1 MNHMILLIQSNF
13 TFLEPIMLLLIVFL
27 LFLGFRKAGGVF
39 LPLTIVFLSI
49 TWALG
54 LMGWFGMSV
63 DMLSGIMP
71 VILIAMASADG
82 IHIMRR
88 YYEKRQSGIMG
99 TAAIKETFFELSKP
113 IIITTVTTIIG
124 FLSLV
129 SSNFSVIRQFGLVTS
144 LGVFLALVVTVLLI
158 PAVLAFS
165 KSTKNI
171 KRESGKKAG
180 EFKFMEHW
188 AGFVFSKKIFIFL
201 LMGLIV
207 IAAVIGIPKIK
218 KSVDWTLCLRR
229 GSKAHQ
235 AEILLRREF
244 GGTVPVQII
253 VKGDLK
259 DAHTM
264 KAMRYLERYLEAVPS
279 VGEIHS
285 IATIISEM
293 NDTMNDRYLVPESN
307 EGVANLWFLIEDED
321 VVEQLVREDK
331 KEALI
336 QAKIDSWETDFIS
349 GAVNQI
355 DKFIEKLSKRLIVVE
370 LKDVLPEAKKALLR
384 FRQERITA
392 NLFRT
397 FSKRDMIIE
406 KEKIETIVND
416 ALFRENLR
424 EEGYAEVK
432 QEVIDYLLSERS
444 EVGNISKESAEAI
457 AENLLKGVR
466 KDGEIG
472 TDVILRVVT
481 SILSNQP
488 NFLNRKESNLDDLNE
503 LSKSLDVIIRE
514 NIAELRVESALEEI
528 KKLVRP
534 GSIRRRELLRDLKGD
549 LWEINESFIALDK
562 QRHQELLI
570 DLDIPK
576 IREVPLS
583 FEHTGLAAV
592 LNKMEEE
599 LIPTQILSLFIA
611 FAAVVIILA
620 LIFRSLLLGLL
631 GVIPITMTL
640 LVNFSIMGYF
650 DIGLDSFTAMI
661 ASIAIGLG
669 IDTDVHFI
677 SCLRREFSK
686 HKDEFLALKETMKTT
701 GVAIII
707 NAIAVGVGF
716 AVLLLAGGQHI
727 RRFGGLASL
736 TILLSAFFTLTVLP
750 AIILLVK
757 PKFMRKG
764 GNK

>member
-1 MNHMILLIQSNF
+1 M
-13 TFLEPIMLLLIVFL
+13 
-27 LFLGFRKAGGVF
+27 
-39 LPLTIVFLSI
+39 
-49 TWALG
+49 
-54 LMGWFGMSV
+54 
-63 DMLSGIMP
+63 
-71 VILIAMASADG
+71 
-82 IHIMRR
+82 
-88 YYEKRQSGIMG
+88 
-99 TAAIKETFFELSKP
+99 
-113 IIITTVTTIIG
+113 
-124 FLSLV
+124 
-129 SSNFSVIRQFGLVTS
+129 
-144 LGVFLALVVTVLLI
+144 
-158 PAVLAFS
+158 
-165 KSTKNI
+165 
-171 KRESGKKAG
+171 
-180 EFKFMEHW
+180 
-188 AGFVFSKKIFIFL
+188 
-201 LMGLIV
+201 
-207 IAAVIGIPKIK
+207 
-218 KSVDWTLCLRR
+218 
-229 GSKAHQ
+229 
-235 AEILLRREF
+235 
-244 GGTVPVQII
+244 
-253 VKGDLK
+253 
-259 DAHTM
+259 
-264 KAMRYLERYLEAVPS
+264 
-279 VGEIHS
+279 
-285 IATIISEM
+285 
-293 NDTMNDRYLVPESN
+293 
-307 EGVANLWFLIEDED
+307 
-321 VVEQLVREDK
+321 
-331 KEALI
+331 
-336 QAKIDSWETDFIS
+336 
-349 GAVNQI
+349 
-355 DKFIEKLSKRLIVVE
+355 
-370 LKDVLPEAKKALLR
+370 
-384 FRQERITA
+384 
-392 NLFRT
+392 
-397 FSKRDMIIE
+397 
-406 KEKIETIVND
+406 
-416 ALFRENLR
+416 
-424 EEGYAEVK
+424 
-432 QEVIDYLLSERS
+432 
-444 EVGNISKESAEAI
+444 
-457 AENLLKGVR
+457 
-466 KDGEIG
+466 
-472 TDVILRVVT
+472 VT